1 MFGFGFI
8 RSDDDRDDGKRKRK
22 RNGNGKTNEKI
33 VSNVRVGKAKVKPSA
48 PAHQAGVKRGN
59 ARGNSDKEAGIHTA
73 PDRLSAKATARRST
87 GINADARNPIDPRMP
102 NLPPA

>member
-8 RSDDDRDDGKRKRK
+8 RSDDDRDGRKSK
-22 RNGNGKTNEKI
+22 RNGKGNGKTKEKI
-33 VSNVRVGKAKVKPSA
+33 VSNVRVGKANVKPSA

-59 ARGNSDKEAGIHTA
+59 ARGNSDKEAGIQTVS
-73 PDRLSAKATARRST
+73 DRLSAKVTARRST